1 MLQDIYQ
8 SCEILKVMFGEFD
21 YTWSSEM
28 KITISNSYLPN
39 ACLLLG
45 FGKIYSVTLTF
56 VSQLWQSRVEI
67 EHYSVA
73 YFGCIT
79 VFEAL

>member
-1 MLQDIYQ
+1 MLQDTYQ

-21 YTWSSEM
+21 YTWSSEV

-39 ACLLLG
+39 ASLVLG

-56 VSQLWQSRVEI
+56 VGQLWQSRVEI
-67 EHYSVA
+67 KHYSVA
-73 YFGCIT
+73 YFDRIT